1 MIGRTHS
8 ANFFVA
14 FVARTLT
21 VSSVRLESSLLDASN
36 FIRMRASGTQ
46 RGRRGGFTL
55 IEIVIVLAILST
67 IIFTSFSAFRNAKVL
82 DTATEDVL
90 TLISTA
96 RGETLSAKANTQ
108 YGVHIT
114 SGSMTLYA
122 GATYSAGDSANQVVD
137 LDSALEIVSI
147 ALSGG
152 GSDIL
157 FDRLTGKTSNSG
169 TFVIR
174 VKSDTAKTHTVTI
187 AGTGIASFN

>member
-1 MIGRTHS
+1 
-8 ANFFVA
+8 
-14 FVARTLT
+14 
-21 VSSVRLESSLLDASN
+21 
-36 FIRMRASGTQ
+36 MRASGTQ

-55 IEIVIVLAILST
+55 IEIVIVVAILAILST